1 MTQKGL
7 ADNRQDLWVQVQL
20 KKYPRLEL
28 QIWQHIS
35 RCLPLINETQYNGCG
50 LIDTIMIS
58 NLTIHY
64 SATSKD
70 LQQIK
75 IKKSCKTGMQNT
87 STKISGLN
95 WPIINKRKGVLIS
108 LQANGKWKTLLEKLF
123 VSYFSNL
130 KKEEDSYSHFQ
141 IINQK

>member
-1 MTQKGL
+1 VGSGT
-7 ADNRQDLWVQVQL
+7 A
-20 KKYPRLEL
+20 KKNIP
-28 QIWQHIS
+28 IWNCRYGDIFHS
-35 RCLPLINETQYNGCG
+35 ACHLINENQYNGCG

-95 WPIINKRKGVLIS
+95 WPIINKRKGDLIS

-123 VSYFSNL
+123 VSFFFFD
-130 KKEEDSYSHFQ
+130 K
-141 IINQK
+141 

>member
-1 MTQKGL
+1 
-7 ADNRQDLWVQVQL
+7 LWVQVQL
-20 KKYPRLEL
+20 KK
-28 QIWQHIS
+28 IS
-35 RCLPLINETQYNGCG
+35 PSGIADMVTYFTVLAIHACHLINETQYNGCG

-95 WPIINKRKGVLIS
+95 WPIINKRKGDLIS

-123 VSYFSNL
+123 VSYFSNQ
-130 KKEEDSYSHFQ
+130 KKKRKIAIPISKS
-141 IINQK
+141 

>member
-1 MTQKGL
+1 
-7 ADNRQDLWVQVQL
+7 LWVQVQL
-20 KKYPRLEL
+20 KK
-28 QIWQHIS
+28 IS
-35 RCLPLINETQYNGCG
+35 PSGIADMVTYFTVLAIHSACHLNNETQYNGCG

-95 WPIINKRKGVLIS
+95 WPIINKRKGDLIS

-123 VSYFSNL
+123 VSYFSNQ
-130 KKEEDSYSHFQ
+130 KK
-141 IINQK
+141 KKKKKGR